1 MGDLKDLAITKFDN
15 RLITGWNTNGFCK
28 AVDVVYN
35 STLDGDDLR
44 RLMVQRACE
53 HIHMTGREDF
63 NELLKKISELSVDV
77 VSEMAKLLK
86 QRTADMNSKDHLF
99 KEEHERLVVSQI
111 SLTNKTQ
118 ECNGFER
125 ALISRKRLLV
135 EIHDGLEYNN
145 AEIA

>member
-1 MGDLKDLAITKFDN
+1 VGDLKDLAITKFDN

-35 STLDGDDLR
+35 STLGGDDLR

-63 NELLKKISELSVDV
+63 NELLKKISELSMDV

-99 KEEHERLVVSQI
+99 EEEHERLVA
-111 SLTNKTQ
+111 
-118 ECNGFER
+118 F
-125 ALISRKRLLV
+125 
-135 EIHDGLEYNN
+135 
-145 AEIA
+145 